1 LQPDLQERRLTTM
14 VNNKGAL
21 VVISGPSG
29 SGKGTVV
36 KRLREIMPEISLS
49 VSATTRNPREG
60 EVDGREYYF
69 ITRDDFE
76 DMVAQ
81 GEILEFTSYCGNY
94 YGTPKKEAERITGE
108 GKDLILEIEVDGA
121 SQIKRLVPD
130 SITIMLIPPTV
141 SELEHRLRGRAT
153 ETEQVIANRLARA
166 RDEIK
171 LASTYDY
178 VVVNENDGVDH
189 CAEVIRDIIRAER
202 NKSARMTYITDKFLD
217 N

>member
-1 LQPDLQERRLTTM
+1 M
-14 VNNKGAL
+14 KSKGSL

-36 KRLREIMPEISLS
+36 KKLREIMPDVALS
-49 VSATTRNPREG
+49 VSATTRAPREG
-60 EVDGREYYF
+60 EADGREYYF

-108 GKDLILEIEVDGA
+108 GRDLILEIEVDGA
-121 SQIKRLVPD
+121 SQIKRLMPD
-130 SITIMLIPPTV
+130 AVTIMLIPPSLT
-141 SELEHRLRGRAT
+141 ELESRLRGRGT

-166 RDEIK
+166 RDEIG
-171 LASTYDY
+171 LAGSYDY
-178 VVVNENDGVDH
+178 VVVNENDGIEK
-189 CAEVIRDIIRAER
+189 CAENIRDIIRAER
-202 NKSARMTYITDKFLD
+202 NKSARMTYITDTFLD

>member
-1 LQPDLQERRLTTM
+1 MQ
-14 VNNKGAL
+14 NKGTL

-36 KRLREIMPEISLS
+36 KRLREIMPEVSLS
-49 VSATTRNPREG
+49 VSATTRAPREG

-76 DMVAQ
+76 DMVAD

-121 SQIKRLVPD
+121 SQIKRMVPD
-130 SITIMLIPPTV
+130 SVTIMLIPPTA
-141 SELEHRLRGRAT
+141 SILESRLRGRGT

-166 RDEIK
+166 KEEIK
-171 LASTYDY
+171 LATSYDY
-178 VVVNENDGVDH
+178 VVVNEEGGIDA
-189 CAEVIRDIIRAER
+189 CAEAIREIIRAER
-202 NKSARMTYITDKFLD
+202 SRSARMTYITDKFLD

>member
-1 LQPDLQERRLTTM
+1 MQS
-14 VNNKGAL
+14 KGTL

-36 KRLREIMPEISLS
+36 KRLREIMPEVSLS
-49 VSATTRNPREG
+49 VSATTRAPREG
-60 EVDGREYYF
+60 EMDGREYYF

-121 SQIKRLVPD
+121 SQIKRIVPD
-130 SITIMLIPPTV
+130 SVTIMLIPPSV
-141 SELEHRLRGRAT
+141 SVLEARLRGRGT

-166 RDEIK
+166 REEIK
-171 LASTYDY
+171 LAASYDY
-178 VVVNENDGVDH
+178 VVVNEDGEIDE
-189 CAEVIRDIIRAER
+189 CARTIRDIIRAER
-202 NKSARMTYITDKFLD
+202 SRSARMTYITDKFLE

>member
-1 LQPDLQERRLTTM
+1 M
-14 VNNKGAL
+14 ASKGTL

-36 KRLREIMPEISLS
+36 KELRNMMPEVSLS
-49 VSATTRNPREG
+49 ISATTRSPREG

-108 GKDLILEIEVDGA
+108 GRDLILEIEVDGA

-130 SITIMLIPPTV
+130 AVTIMLIPPSIT
-141 SELEHRLRGRAT
+141 ELESRLRGRGT
-153 ETEQVIANRLARA
+153 ETEQVISNRLARA
-166 RDEIK
+166 KDEIK
-171 LASTYDY
+171 LAETYDY
-178 VVVNENDGVDH
+178 VVVNENGGVEK
-189 CAEVIRDIIRAER
+189 CAHAICEIIRAER
-202 NKSARMTYITDKFLD
+202 NKSARMKYITDKFLE

>member
-1 LQPDLQERRLTTM
+1 M
-14 VNNKGAL
+14 ANNKGTL

-49 VSATTRNPREG
+49 VSATTRAPREG

-121 SQIKRLVPD
+121 SQIKRIVPD

-141 SELEHRLRGRAT
+141 SELENRLRGRGT
-153 ETEQVIANRLARA
+153 ETEQVISNRLARA

-171 LASTYDY
+171 LAPTYDY
-178 VVVNENDGVDH
+178 VVVNENEGVDH
-189 CAEVIRDIIRAER
+189 CAQVIRDIIRAER
-202 NKSARMTYITDKFLD
+202 SKSARMTYVTDKFLD

>member
-1 LQPDLQERRLTTM
+1 M
-14 VNNKGAL
+14 KSKGTL

-36 KRLREIMPEISLS
+36 KKLRELMPDVALS
-49 VSATTRNPREG
+49 VSATTRAPREG

-108 GKDLILEIEVDGA
+108 GRDLILEIEVDGA
-121 SQIKRLVPD
+121 SQIKKLVPD
-130 SITIMLIPPTV
+130 ALTIMLIPPSVT
-141 SELEHRLRGRAT
+141 ELESRLRGRGT
-153 ETEQVIANRLARA
+153 ETEQTIANRLLRA
-166 RDEIK
+166 REEIK
-171 LASTYDY
+171 LADSYDY
-178 VVVNENDGVDH
+178 VVVNENGGVEK
-189 CAEVIRDIIRAER
+189 CAENIRDIIRAQR
-202 NKSARMTYITDKFLD
+202 NQSAKMKYITDTFLD

>member
-1 LQPDLQERRLTTM
+1 M
-14 VNNKGAL
+14 MKNKGSL

-36 KRLREIMPEISLS
+36 KKLREIMPDIALS
-49 VSATTRNPREG
+49 VSATTRAPRQG
-60 EVDGREYYF
+60 EADGREYYF

-108 GKDLILEIEVDGA
+108 GRDLILEIEVDGA

-130 SITIMLIPPTV
+130 AITIMLIPPSV
-141 SELEHRLRGRAT
+141 SELESRLRGRGT

-171 LASTYDY
+171 LAESYDF
-178 VVVNENDGVDH
+178 VVVNENDGVLK
-189 CAEVIRDIIRAER
+189 CAESIRDIIRAQR
-202 NKSARMTYITDKFLD
+202 NQSARMKYITDTFLD

>member
-1 LQPDLQERRLTTM
+1 M
-14 VNNKGAL
+14 ANKGTI

-36 KRLREIMPEISLS
+36 KKLREIMPEVSLS

-69 ITRDDFE
+69 ISRDDFE

-108 GKDLILEIEVDGA
+108 GRDLILEIEVDGA
-121 SQIKRLVPD
+121 GQIKRLVPD
-130 SITIMLIPPTV
+130 AVTVMLIPPSV
-141 SELEHRLRGRAT
+141 SELENRLRGRGT
-153 ETEQVIANRLARA
+153 ETDQVIANRLARA

-171 LASTYDY
+171 LAKTYDY
-178 VVVNENDGVDH
+178 VVVNETGGAAQ
-189 CAEVIRDIIRAER
+189 CAETIRDIIRAER
-202 NKSARMTYITDKFLD
+202 NKSARMQYITDKFLE

>member
-1 LQPDLQERRLTTM
+1 MQ
-14 VNNKGAL
+14 NKGTL

-36 KRLREIMPEISLS
+36 KRLREIMPEVSLS
-49 VSATTRNPREG
+49 VSATTRSPREG

-121 SQIKRLVPD
+121 SQIKRIVPD
-130 SITIMLIPPTV
+130 SVTIMLIPPTV
-141 SELEHRLRGRAT
+141 SILEERLRGRGT

-171 LASTYDY
+171 LASSYDY
-178 VVVNENDGVDH
+178 VVVNEENGIDA
-189 CAEVIRDIIRAER
+189 CAEKIREIIRAER
-202 NKSARMTYITDKFLD
+202 NKSARMTYITDKFLE

>member
-1 LQPDLQERRLTTM
+1 MQS
-14 VNNKGAL
+14 KGTL

-36 KRLREIMPEISLS
+36 KRLREIMPEVSLS
-49 VSATTRNPREG
+49 VSATTRAPREG
-60 EVDGREYYF
+60 EADGREYYF

-130 SITIMLIPPTV
+130 SVTIMLIPPTV
-141 SELEHRLRGRAT
+141 TMLEARLRGRGT
-153 ETEQVIANRLARA
+153 ETEQVISNRLARA
-166 RDEIK
+166 REEIK
-171 LASTYDY
+171 LATSYDY
-178 VVVNENDGVDH
+178 VVVNEDGEIDK
-189 CAEVIRDIIRAER
+189 CAETIREIIRAER

>member
-1 LQPDLQERRLTTM
+1 M
-14 VNNKGAL
+14 KSKGSL

-36 KRLREIMPEISLS
+36 KKLREIMPDVALS
-49 VSATTRNPREG
+49 VSATTRAPREG
-60 EVDGREYYF
+60 EADGREYYF

-108 GKDLILEIEVDGA
+108 GRDLILEIEVDGA
-121 SQIKRLVPD
+121 SQIKRLMPD
-130 SITIMLIPPTV
+130 AVTIMLIPPSLT
-141 SELEHRLRGRAT
+141 ELESRLRGRGT

-166 RDEIK
+166 RDEIG
-171 LASTYDY
+171 LAENYDY
-178 VVVNENDGVDH
+178 VVVNENDGIEK
-189 CAEVIRDIIRAER
+189 CAENIRDIIRAER
-202 NKSARMTYITDKFLD
+202 NKSARMTYITDTFLD

>member
-1 LQPDLQERRLTTM
+1 MQS
-14 VNNKGAL
+14 KGTL

-36 KRLREIMPEISLS
+36 KRLREIMPEVSLS
-49 VSATTRNPREG
+49 VSATTRAPREG
-60 EVDGREYYF
+60 EMDGREYYF

-121 SQIKRLVPD
+121 SQIKRIVPD
-130 SITIMLIPPTV
+130 SVTIMLIPPSV
-141 SELEHRLRGRAT
+141 SILEDRLRGRGT

-171 LASTYDY
+171 LAASYDY
-178 VVVNENDGVDH
+178 VVVNEDGQIDE
-189 CAEVIRDIIRAER
+189 CAKTIRDIIRAER
-202 NKSARMTYITDKFLD
+202 CKSAKMTYITDKFLE

>member
-1 LQPDLQERRLTTM
+1 MQS
-14 VNNKGAL
+14 KGTL

-36 KRLREIMPEISLS
+36 KRLREIMPEVSLS
-49 VSATTRNPREG
+49 VSATTRAPREG
-60 EVDGREYYF
+60 EMDGREYYF

-108 GKDLILEIEVDGA
+108 GRELILEIEVDGA

-130 SITIMLIPPTV
+130 SVTIMLIPPTV
-141 SELEHRLRGRAT
+141 SKLEERLRGRGT
-153 ETEQVIANRLARA
+153 ETEQVISNRLARA
-166 RDEIK
+166 REEIK
-171 LASTYDY
+171 LATSYDY
-178 VVVNENDGVDH
+178 VVVNEDDGVEE
-189 CAEVIRDIIRAER
+189 CAETIREIIRAER
-202 NKSARMTYITDKFLD
+202 NKSARMSYITDKFLE

>member
-1 LQPDLQERRLTTM
+1 MQ
-14 VNNKGAL
+14 NKGTL

-36 KRLREIMPEISLS
+36 KRLREIMPEVSLS
-49 VSATTRNPREG
+49 VSATTRAPREG

-76 DMVAQ
+76 DMVAD

-108 GKDLILEIEVDGA
+108 GRDLILEIEVDGA
-121 SQIKRLVPD
+121 SQIKRMVPD
-130 SITIMLIPPTV
+130 SVTIMLIPP
-141 SELEHRLRGRAT
+141 SASILEGRLRGRGT

-166 RDEIK
+166 KEEIK
-171 LASTYDY
+171 LATSYDY
-178 VVVNENDGVDH
+178 VVVNEEGGIDA
-189 CAEVIRDIIRAER
+189 CAETIRDIIRAER

>member
-1 LQPDLQERRLTTM
+1 MQS
-14 VNNKGAL
+14 KGTL

-36 KRLREIMPEISLS
+36 KRLREIMPEVSLS
-49 VSATTRNPREG
+49 VSATTRAPREG
-60 EVDGREYYF
+60 EMDGREYYF

-108 GKDLILEIEVDGA
+108 GRDLILEIEVDGA

-130 SITIMLIPPTV
+130 SVTIMLIPPTV
-141 SELEHRLRGRAT
+141 SKLEERLRGRGT
-153 ETEQVIANRLARA
+153 ETEQVISNRLARA
-166 RDEIK
+166 REEIK
-171 LASTYDY
+171 LATSYDY
-178 VVVNENDGVDH
+178 VVVNEDDGVEA
-189 CAEVIRDIIRAER
+189 CAETIREIIRAER
-202 NKSARMTYITDKFLD
+202 NKSARMSYITDKFLE

>member
-1 LQPDLQERRLTTM
+1 MQ
-14 VNNKGAL
+14 NKGTL

-36 KRLREIMPEISLS
+36 KRLRDIMPEVSLS
-49 VSATTRNPREG
+49 VSATTRAPREG
-60 EVDGREYYF
+60 EADGREYYF

-130 SITIMLIPPTV
+130 SVTIMLIPPSV
-141 SELEHRLRGRAT
+141 SILENRLRGRGT

-166 RDEIK
+166 REEIK
-171 LASTYDY
+171 LAPTYDY
-178 VVVNENDGVDH
+178 VVVNEDGGIDE
-189 CAEVIRDIIRAER
+189 CAEMIRDIIRAQR
-202 NKSARMTYITDKFLD
+202 SKSARMAYITDKFLE

>member
-1 LQPDLQERRLTTM
+1 M
-14 VNNKGAL
+14 ANKGTI

-36 KRLREIMPEISLS
+36 KRLREIMPEVSLS

-69 ITRDDFE
+69 ISRDDFE

-108 GKDLILEIEVDGA
+108 GRDLILEIEVDGA
-121 SQIKRLVPD
+121 GQIKRLVPD
-130 SITIMLIPPTV
+130 AVTVMLIPPSV
-141 SELEHRLRGRAT
+141 SELENRLRGRGT
-153 ETEQVIANRLARA
+153 ETDQVIANRLARA

-171 LASTYDY
+171 LAKTYDY
-178 VVVNENDGVDH
+178 VVVNENGGIDR
-189 CAEVIRDIIRAER
+189 CAETIRDIIRAER
-202 NKSARMTYITDKFLD
+202 NKSARMQYITDKFLE

>member
-1 LQPDLQERRLTTM
+1 M
-14 VNNKGAL
+14 KSKGSL

-36 KRLREIMPEISLS
+36 KKLREIMPDVALS
-49 VSATTRNPREG
+49 VSATTRAPREG
-60 EVDGREYYF
+60 EIDGREYYF

-108 GKDLILEIEVDGA
+108 GRDLILEIEVDGA
-121 SQIKRLVPD
+121 SQIKRLMPD
-130 SITIMLIPPTV
+130 AITIMLIPPSL
-141 SELEHRLRGRAT
+141 SELESRLRGRGT
-153 ETEQVIANRLARA
+153 ETEQVITNRLARA

-171 LASTYDY
+171 LAESYDY
-178 VVVNENDGVDH
+178 VVVNENDGIEK
-189 CAEVIRDIIRAER
+189 CAENIRDIIRAER
-202 NKSARMTYITDKFLD
+202 NKSARMTYITDTFLD